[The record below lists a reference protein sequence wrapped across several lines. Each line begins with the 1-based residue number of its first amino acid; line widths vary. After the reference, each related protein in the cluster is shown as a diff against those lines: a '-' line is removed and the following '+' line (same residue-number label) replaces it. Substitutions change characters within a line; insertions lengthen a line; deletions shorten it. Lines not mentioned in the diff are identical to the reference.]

1 MGRGKKKKEKKKSKK
16 ELAVRRLAAPA
27 PRSVARAQRCSRAP
41 LLRRSVLTRPRPQAE
56 KAAAE
61 AEAAAKAR

>member
-16 ELAVRRLAAPA
+16 ELAVRRLAALP
-27 PRSVARAQRCSRAP
+27 PQRCSRAP

>member
-16 ELAVRRLAAPA
+16 ELAVRRLAAPTA
-27 PRSVARAQRCSRAP
+27 RSVCSRAP